1 MKYFKK
7 IQTGINVEPILNEIN
22 HQTDP
27 WGLHNG
33 RQEKI
38 AVQREARSISLRG
51 LRKSKI
57 QDRKRYDVHESR
69 FTTVACHFP
78 QTIAFIEAFAASQN
92 AQLGRAKLVNLPPGN
107 RVYPHV
113 DRGEYY
119 KIRDRYHLILQSG
132 DAGSLLESGGELA
145 RMHTG
150 ELWWFDNKQIHQSF
164 NDSQIERLH
173 LIFDVLPV
181 SRLHLLA
188 GDPLCLVKPLTIS
201 VREYS

>member
-7 IQTGINVEPILNEIN
+7 IQTGINVAPILNEIN
-22 HQTDP
+22 QQTDP

-38 AVQREARSISLRG
+38 AVQREARSIPLRG

-57 QDRKRYDVHESR
+57 QNRKRYDVHESR
-69 FTTVACHFP
+69 FTTVARAFP
-78 QTIAFIEAFAASQN
+78 NTIAFIEAFAARQN
-92 AQLGRAKLVNLPPGN
+92 AELGRAKLVNLPPGN
-107 RVYPHV
+107 RVYPHI

-132 DAGSLLESGGELA
+132 DAGSLLESGDELA
-145 RMHTG
+145 RMQPG

-164 NDSQIERLH
+164 NDSSIERLH
-173 LIFDVLPV
+173 LIFDLLPI
-181 SRLHLLA
+181 SRLHLL
-188 GDPLCLVKPLTIS
+188 GEDPLRLLDPMAA
-201 VREYS
+201 